1 MPNAQD
7 QWVLTIVTDEIPV
20 GQSVRMRVKSALE
33 EAAYQERRL
42 FDVDAKPYTL
52 QEREE
57 AEALHTEIAKL
68 VARAD
73 AFNRM
78 VTDRLSKEA
87 KEDNEK
93 LEQLRR
99 FRNAGRIKVELAAF

>member
-1 MPNAQD
+1 
-7 QWVLTIVTDEIPV
+7 
-20 GQSVRMRVKSALE
+20 MRVKSALE

-52 QEREE
+52 QERQE
-57 AEALHTEIAKL
+57 AEGLHSEIAKL

-73 AFNRM
+73 EFNRM
-78 VTDRLSKEA
+78 VTERLSKEA
-87 KEDNEK
+87 KDDNEK
-93 LEQLRR
+93 IEQLRR